1 MENAS
6 KALLIAG
13 GVLIAILI
21 VSVLV
26 VTLNIV
32 NSNQRTREKALA
44 TEQLAEFNQKYE
56 AYNKKALRGTDII
69 TLMKMAIEN
78 NNSASS
84 DNPYYINVIIDLGNK
99 KIQDTSTRTVVL
111 DKDKKV
117 ISDKTKRDP
126 NSLEGTSKII
136 LGTWID
142 NVHYKTN
149 GKVEKFFTTTD
160 FTDSMEEQP
169 ESNGNTTITYKYSSF
184 TTFKN
189 DIFQCTNV
197 EYNNQGRIKELEFK
211 LRS

>member
-69 TLMKMAIEN
+69 TLMKMAIDN
-78 NNSASS
+78 NNKMEVADVGEQYFINIRLELKNTYTWTKTTINKKTGEKTTS
-84 DNPYYINVIIDLGNK
+84 DISGNSISGIISLGNW
-99 KIQDTSTRTVVL
+99 
-111 DKDKKV
+111 KDN
-117 ISDKTKRDP
+117 
-126 NSLEGTSKII
+126 NSLSMDKYVEDLFGESIVTKKEKQTETIYTYSPLANLKKAVFKCTEIKYN
-136 LGTWID
+136 D
-142 NVHYKTN
+142 N
-149 GKVEKFFTTTD
+149 
-160 FTDSMEEQP
+160 
-169 ESNGNTTITYKYSSF
+169 
-184 TTFKN
+184 
-189 DIFQCTNV
+189 
-197 EYNNQGRIKELEFK
+197 GRIKELVFK
-211 LRS
+211 ER

>member
-32 NSNQRTREKALA
+32 NSNQKTREKALA

-78 NNSASS
+78 NNKMEVA
-84 DNPYYINVIIDLGNK
+84 DVGEQYFINIRLELKN
-99 KIQDTSTRTVVL
+99 TYTWTRTRINKATGEETPEEI
-111 DKDKKV
+111 DGRKS
-117 ISDKTKRDP
+117 ISGTISLGEWKN
-126 NSLEGTSKII
+126 NSLSMHEYVGNLFGESIVTKKENPTETIYTYSPLANLKKAVFKCTEIKYN
-136 LGTWID
+136 D
-142 NVHYKTN
+142 N
-149 GKVEKFFTTTD
+149 
-160 FTDSMEEQP
+160 
-169 ESNGNTTITYKYSSF
+169 
-184 TTFKN
+184 
-189 DIFQCTNV
+189 
-197 EYNNQGRIKELEFK
+197 GRIKELVFEE
-211 LRS
+211 R

>member
-32 NSNQRTREKALA
+32 NSNQKTREKTLA

-78 NNSASS
+78 NNKMEVT
-84 DNPYYINVIIDLGNK
+84 DVGEQYFINIRLKLKNTYTWTKTRINKTTGEETPEEIDGGKSISGTISLGEWK
-99 KIQDTSTRTVVL
+99 KN
-111 DKDKKV
+111 
-117 ISDKTKRDP
+117 
-126 NSLEGTSKII
+126 NSLSMDKYVEDLFGKSIVTKTEGTTETIYTYSPLANLKKAVFKCTEIKYN
-136 LGTWID
+136 D
-142 NVHYKTN
+142 N
-149 GKVEKFFTTTD
+149 
-160 FTDSMEEQP
+160 
-169 ESNGNTTITYKYSSF
+169 
-184 TTFKN
+184 
-189 DIFQCTNV
+189 
-197 EYNNQGRIKELEFK
+197 GRIKELVFK
-211 LRS
+211 ER

>member
-69 TLMKMAIEN
+69 TLKNMAKSE
-78 NNSASS
+78 
-84 DNPYYINVIIDLGNK
+84 GNAF
-99 KIQDTSTRTVVL
+99 TV
-111 DKDKKV
+111 KV
-117 ISDKTKRDP
+117 
-126 NSLEGTSKII
+126 
-136 LGTWID
+136 
-142 NVHYKTN
+142 TN
-149 GKVEKFFTTTD
+149 GTEEIDVSIEKNKTA
-160 FTDSMEEQP
+160 
-169 ESNGNTTITYKYSSF
+169 
-184 TTFKN
+184 
-189 DIFQCTNV
+189 IFACTKV
-197 EYNNQGRIKELEFK
+197 EYNNGRISALTFQKIK
-211 LRS
+211 D

>member
-78 NNSASS
+78 NNKMEVA
-84 DNPYYINVIIDLGNK
+84 DVGEQYFINIRLELKNTYTWTKTRINKATGEETPEEIDGRKSISGTISLGEWKN
-99 KIQDTSTRTVVL
+99 
-111 DKDKKV
+111 
-117 ISDKTKRDP
+117 
-126 NSLEGTSKII
+126 NSLSMHEYVGNLFGESIVTKKENPTETIYTYSPLANLKKAVFKCTEIKYN
-136 LGTWID
+136 D
-142 NVHYKTN
+142 N
-149 GKVEKFFTTTD
+149 
-160 FTDSMEEQP
+160 
-169 ESNGNTTITYKYSSF
+169 
-184 TTFKN
+184 
-189 DIFQCTNV
+189 
-197 EYNNQGRIKELEFK
+197 GRIKELVFEE
-211 LRS
+211 R

>member
-32 NSNQRTREKALA
+32 NSNQKTREKALA

-78 NNSASS
+78 NNKMEVA
-84 DNPYYINVIIDLGNK
+84 DVGEQYFINIRLELKN
-99 KIQDTSTRTVVL
+99 TYTWTRTRINKATGEETPEEI
-111 DKDKKV
+111 DGRKS
-117 ISDKTKRDP
+117 ISGTISLGEWKN
-126 NSLEGTSKII
+126 NSL
-136 LGTWID
+136 
-142 NVHYKTN
+142 
-149 GKVEKFFTTTD
+149 
-160 FTDSMEEQP
+160 SMHEYVGNLFG
-169 ESNGNTTITYKYSSF
+169 ESIVTKKENPTETIYTYSPLANLKKAV
-184 TTFKN
+184 FK
-189 DIFQCTNV
+189 CT
-197 EYNNQGRIKELEFK
+197 EIKYNNNGRICELVFEEK
-211 LRS
+211 

>member
-69 TLMKMAIEN
+69 TLKNMAKSE
-78 NNSASS
+78 
-84 DNPYYINVIIDLGNK
+84 GNAV
-99 KIQDTSTRTVVL
+99 TV
-111 DKDKKV
+111 KV
-117 ISDKTKRDP
+117 
-126 NSLEGTSKII
+126 
-136 LGTWID
+136 
-142 NVHYKTN
+142 TN
-149 GKVEKFFTTTD
+149 GTEEIDVSIEKNKTA
-160 FTDSMEEQP
+160 
-169 ESNGNTTITYKYSSF
+169 
-184 TTFKN
+184 
-189 DIFQCTNV
+189 IFACTKV
-197 EYNNQGRIKELEFK
+197 EYNNGRISALTFQKIK
-211 LRS
+211 D

>member
-78 NNSASS
+78 NNKMEVA
-84 DNPYYINVIIDLGNK
+84 DVGEQYFINIKLELSNEYTGTKTTINK
-99 KIQDTSTRTVVL
+99 KTGEKTTSDISGNLISETISL
-111 DKDKKV
+111 GEWKKN
-117 ISDKTKRDP
+117 
-126 NSLEGTSKII
+126 NSLSMDKYVEDLFGESIVTKTEGTTETIYTYSPLANLKKAVFKCTEIKYN
-136 LGTWID
+136 D
-142 NVHYKTN
+142 N
-149 GKVEKFFTTTD
+149 
-160 FTDSMEEQP
+160 
-169 ESNGNTTITYKYSSF
+169 
-184 TTFKN
+184 
-189 DIFQCTNV
+189 
-197 EYNNQGRIKELEFK
+197 GRIKELVFEE
-211 LRS
+211 R

>member
-69 TLMKMAIEN
+69 TLKNMAKSE
-78 NNSASS
+78 
-84 DNPYYINVIIDLGNK
+84 GNAV
-99 KIQDTSTRTVVL
+99 TV
-111 DKDKKV
+111 KV
-117 ISDKTKRDP
+117 
-126 NSLEGTSKII
+126 
-136 LGTWID
+136 
-142 NVHYKTN
+142 TN
-149 GKVEKFFTTTD
+149 GTEEIDVSIEKNKTA
-160 FTDSMEEQP
+160 
-169 ESNGNTTITYKYSSF
+169 
-184 TTFKN
+184 
-189 DIFQCTNV
+189 IFACTKV
-197 EYNNQGRIKELEFK
+197 EYNNGRISVLTFQKIK
-211 LRS
+211 D

>member
-32 NSNQRTREKALA
+32 NSNQKTREKALA

-78 NNSASS
+78 NNKMEVA
-84 DNPYYINVIIDLGNK
+84 DVGEQYFINIRLELKNTYTWTRINKTTGEETPAEIDGGKPISGTISLGEWK
-99 KIQDTSTRTVVL
+99 KN
-111 DKDKKV
+111 
-117 ISDKTKRDP
+117 
-126 NSLEGTSKII
+126 NSLSMHE
-136 LGTWID
+136 
-142 NVHYKTN
+142 Y
-149 GKVEKFFTTTD
+149 VEKLFGESIVTKT
-160 FTDSMEEQP
+160 EQRT
-169 ESNGNTTITYKYSSF
+169 ETIYTYSPLANLKKAVFKCKEIKY
-184 TTFKN
+184 N
-189 DIFQCTNV
+189 DN
-197 EYNNQGRIKELEFK
+197 GRIKELVFEE
-211 LRS
+211 R

>member
-32 NSNQRTREKALA
+32 NSNQKTREKTLA

-84 DNPYYINVIIDLGNK
+84 DNPYYIL
-99 KIQDTSTRTVVL
+99 
-111 DKDKKV
+111 
-117 ISDKTKRDP
+117 
-126 NSLEGTSKII
+126 SLIHI
-136 LGTWID
+136 
-142 NVHYKTN
+142 
-149 GKVEKFFTTTD
+149 
-160 FTDSMEEQP
+160 
-169 ESNGNTTITYKYSSF
+169 
-184 TTFKN
+184 
-189 DIFQCTNV
+189 
-197 EYNNQGRIKELEFK
+197 
-211 LRS
+211 